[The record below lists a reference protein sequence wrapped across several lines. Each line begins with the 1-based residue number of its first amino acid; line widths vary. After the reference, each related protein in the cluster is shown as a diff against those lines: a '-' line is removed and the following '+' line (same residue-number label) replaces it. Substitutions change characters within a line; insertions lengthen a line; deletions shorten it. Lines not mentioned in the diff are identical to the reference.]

1 MELTE
6 HISELTPWLRGTG
19 YASHLEGLLLEEI
32 PVAYQLPE
40 EEGDEAELVAICAS
54 VSRLL
59 TKGMAVLNNDK
70 GQEERHLS
78 RVNAKLLNTFRG
90 AEMSQDLIKLLQNS
104 KSRQKYIQT

>member
-6 HISELTPWLRGTG
+6 HISKLTPWLRGTR

-32 PVAYQLPE
+32 QAAYQLP

-59 TKGMAVLNNDK
+59 TKGMAVLDNDE
-70 GQEERHLS
+70 GQEKRHLS
-78 RVNAKLLNTFRG
+78 RVNPKLLNTFRG
-90 AEMSQDLIKLLQNS
+90 AEMLQDLIKLL
-104 KSRQKYIQT
+104 